1 MGRDFAGDT
10 VYKWQTGPWPF
21 MGRWKNPLNLAPW
34 REREHQR
41 VYNFIEEQRVYWEAQ
56 EIRDE
61 AAKVARKE
69 R

>member
-21 MGRWKNPLNLAPW
+21 MGRWKNPLNLASW

-41 VYNFIEEQRVYWEAQ
+41 VYNFIEE
-56 EIRDE
+56 
-61 AAKVARKE
+61 
-69 R
+69 